1 LTVSANVTKLYQLS
15 KQTGLQAELLKE
27 KLKRMLG
34 LRQKLSLGF
43 GGLLL
48 IMLIGG
54 VQSIIQF
61 RYLGK
66 SIDVILKENYNSVV
80 ACQDMKEAL
89 ERMDSGVLF
98 TSLGY
103 QQLGNEQIKK
113 NEATFEKALQ
123 IELHNITIP
132 GEGEKAAAL
141 QALFT
146 SYKFKIHNLQKQSQ
160 SGNAR
165 RVYLDQI
172 LPLFQQV
179 KNTADDILQMNQRNM
194 NEANDRARK
203 DAAAAQERMYL
214 FLLCGIFVAVAFM
227 LFIGKWILRPIERL
241 IRYTEEIRDGNIDL
255 VVKIDSDDEIG
266 RLSEAFNDMTAGLRK
281 FRRGAQAKLLRT
293 QQATKEALNNLPDA
307 VVIVDPDGK
316 VEMST
321 NSAQEFF
328 GLNPDT
334 QIQAL
339 AVPLFNELFQDIVR
353 YGFIKEAEKKKKI
366 FQKFI
371 KMEERYFQPEATAI
385 TDRNGHLTGVILI
398 MKDVTEQRHLD
409 EMKRGL
415 ISTVSHELKTPLT
428 SVRMAIHLLLEE
440 KVGVLTEK
448 QTELLLAARED
459 SDRLHQI
466 LQNLLDISRIESGR
480 LQMACQD
487 TYTQSLVLDAVEPFR
502 RTAQDDGVEL
512 KIHLSDDL
520 PMVCADSTQIGHV
533 FSNLLSNALRFT
545 APGGSITVSA
555 IPEEQMV
562 RFSVTDTGSGIPHQF
577 MQRIFEQFFRVP
589 DQKSETGAGLGL
601 AIAKEIVEAHGGSI
615 DVVSQEGKGTT
626 FSFTLKRAEHFTE
639 PRQVG

>member
-1 LTVSANVTKLYQLS
+1 MLS
-15 KQTGLQAELLKE
+15 
-27 KLKRMLG
+27 

-48 IMLIGG
+48 IILIGG

-66 SIDVILKENYNSVV
+66 SIDVILKENYHSVV

-113 NEATFEKALQ
+113 NEAAFEKALQ
-123 IELHNITIP
+123 IELHNITVP
-132 GEGEKAAAL
+132 GEGEKATAL
-141 QALFT
+141 QELFN
-146 SYKFKIHNLQKQSQ
+146 SYKVKIHDLQKQPQ
-160 SGNAR
+160 SGSTR
-165 RVYLDQI
+165 RVYLNQI

-203 DAAAAQERMYL
+203 DAAAAQKRMYL
-214 FLLCGIFVAVAFM
+214 FLLCGILVAVAFM

-241 IRYTEEIRDGNIDL
+241 IRYTEEIRDGNLDL

-328 GLNPDT
+328 GLNPGA

-339 AVPLFNELFQDIVR
+339 SVPLFNELFQDIVR

-448 QTELLLAARED
+448 QTEILLAARED

-480 LQMACQD
+480 LQMDCQD
-487 TYTQSLVLDAVEPFR
+487 TYAQSLVLDVMEPFR
-502 RTAQDDGVEL
+502 RAAHDGGIEL
-512 KIHLSDDL
+512 KIQLPDDL

-545 APGGSITVSA
+545 APGGNITVSA
-555 IPEEQMV
+555 MPEEQMV
-562 RFSVTDTGSGIPHQF
+562 RFSVTDTGSGIPDD
-577 MQRIFEQFFRVP
+577 ILKKIWEPFFST
-589 DQKSETGAGLGL
+589 KSKGTGLGL
-601 AIAKEIVEAHGGSI
+601 AVVKRIIEERHKGIMEVRSIVGS
-615 DVVSQEGKGTT
+615 GTT
-626 FSFTLKRAEHFTE
+626 FSLKLPAALE
-639 PRQVG
+639 

>member
-1 LTVSANVTKLYQLS
+1 
-15 KQTGLQAELLKE
+15 
-27 KLKRMLG
+27 MLG

-66 SIDVILKENYNSVV
+66 SIDVILKENYHSVV

-113 NEATFEKALQ
+113 NEEAFEKALQ
-123 IELHNITIP
+123 IELHNITVS
-132 GEGEKAAAL
+132 GEGEKATAL
-141 QALFT
+141 QELFT
-146 SYKFKIHNLQKQSQ
+146 SYKVTIHNLQKQSQ
-160 SGNAR
+160 SGSAR
-165 RVYLDQI
+165 RVYLNQI

-214 FLLCGIFVAVAFM
+214 FLLCGILVAVAFM

-241 IRYTEEIRDGNIDL
+241 IHYTEEIRDGNLDL
-255 VVKIDSDDEIG
+255 VVQIDSDDEIG

-281 FRRGAQAKLLRT
+281 FRRSAQAKLLRT

-316 VEMST
+316 VEIST

-328 GLNPDT
+328 GLNPGA
-334 QIQAL
+334 QIQSL
-339 AVPLFNELFQDIVR
+339 PVPLFNELFQDIVH

-398 MKDVTEQRHLD
+398 MKDVTEQRRLD

-480 LQMACQD
+480 LQMDCQD
-487 TYTQSLVLDAVEPFR
+487 TYAQSLVLDAVEPFR
-502 RTAQDDGVEL
+502 RAAQDGGIEL
-512 KIHLSDDL
+512 KIQLSDDL
-520 PMVCADSTQIGHV
+520 PMVCADPTHIGHV

-545 APGGSITVSA
+545 TPGGSITVSA
-555 IPEEQMV
+555 ILEKQMV

-601 AIAKEIVEAHGGSI
+601 AIAKEIVEAHGGNI

-626 FSFTLKRAEHFTE
+626 FSFTLKRVEHFTE
-639 PRQVG
+639 PRQAG

>member
-1 LTVSANVTKLYQLS
+1 MLS
-15 KQTGLQAELLKE
+15 
-27 KLKRMLG
+27 
-34 LRQKLSLGF
+34 LRQKLLLGF

-61 RYLGK
+61 RHLGQ
-66 SIDVILKENYNSVV
+66 SIDVILKENYRSVV

-98 TSLGY
+98 TFLGY

-113 NEATFEKALQ
+113 NETAFEKALFV
-123 IELHNITIP
+123 ELHNITIP
-132 GEGEKAAAL
+132 GEGGKATAL
-141 QALFT
+141 KALFT
-146 SYKFKIHNLQKQSQ
+146 SYKVKIHDLQKQSQ
-160 SGNAR
+160 SGSAR
-165 RVYLDQI
+165 RVYFDQI

-203 DAAAAQERMYL
+203 DAASAQDRMYL
-214 FLLCGIFVAVAFM
+214 FLLCGILVAIAFM

-241 IRYTEEIRDGNIDL
+241 IRYTEEIRDGNLDL
-255 VVKIDSDDEIG
+255 VVQIDSGDEIG
-266 RLSEAFNDMTAGLRK
+266 RLSEAFNDMTTSLREI
-281 FRRGAQAKLLRT
+281 RRSAQAKLHRT
-293 QQATKEALNNLPDA
+293 QQATKEALNSLPDA
-307 VVIVDPDGK
+307 IAIVDPEGK
-316 VEMST
+316 VEIST
-321 NSAQEFF
+321 NSAKEFF
-328 GLNPDT
+328 GLNPGAQVQDLPVA
-334 QIQAL
+334 I
-339 AVPLFNELFQDIVR
+339 FNELFQDIIHDDL
-353 YGFIKEAEKKKKI
+353 IKKAEKKKNI

-371 KMEERYFQPEATAI
+371 KMEEHYFQPQTTAI
-385 TDRNGHLTGVILI
+385 TDQNGQLTGVLLI
-398 MKDVTEQRHLD
+398 IKDVTEQRQLD
-409 EMKRGL
+409 EMKRGM
-415 ISTVSHELKTPLT
+415 ISTVSHELKSPLT
-428 SVRMAIHLLLEE
+428 SIRMAIHLLLEE
-440 KVGVLTEK
+440 KVGILTEK

-480 LQMACQD
+480 LQMDCQD
-487 TYTQSLVLDAVEPFR
+487 TYAQSLVLDAVEPFR
-502 RTAQDDGVEL
+502 RAAQDGGIEL
-512 KIHLSDDL
+512 KIQLSDDL
-520 PMVCADSTQIGHV
+520 PKVSADSTQIGHV

-555 IPEEQMV
+555 ILEEHMV

-601 AIAKEIVEAHGGSI
+601 AIAKEIVEAHGGNI
-615 DVVSQEGKGTT
+615 NVVSQEGKGTT

-639 PRQVG
+639 PRQAG